1 MTSFEARFAE
11 QPTNYTRSNN
21 TTLMSH
27 PEDTEYGRCEA
38 TAKSTGNQCGRAAV
52 GEHGKCDM
60 HGPNDNGGAP
70 EGNDN
75 AVANDGGA
83 PENNDNAERHGMR
96 SDPGPYYH
104 RQPDAEQDRID
115 EWAASWARRSDYG
128 ELGFEKVFQT
138 NAIKLHQI
146 ESGDE
151 YIAEEGAVVSRLVG
165 RTENGEPIIENEEN
179 PAFLYQGRAMKD
191 IIRFLKEFGC
201 LDDPDSQQAEAAQSV
216 AEILGGSQ

>member
-1 MTSFEARFAE
+1 MPSDEPLDDRCGAKCKSGGFCTQYPVNGSNRCRMHGG
-11 QPTNYTRSNN
+11 TSNN
-21 TTLMSH
+21 
-27 PEDTEYGRCEA
+27 
-38 TAKSTGNQCGRAAV
+38 
-52 GEHGKCDM
+52 
-60 HGPNDNGGAP
+60 

-75 AVANDGGA
+75 AVGNDGGA

-104 RQPDAEQDRID
+104 RQPASEQDRID

-128 ELGFEKVFQT
+128 GLGFEKVFQT
-138 NAIKLHQI
+138 NAIKLHQV

-165 RTENGEPIIENEEN
+165 RTENGEPIVEDEEN

-191 IIRFLKEFGC
+191 ITRFLKEFGC